1 MLEQERLEL
10 EQERRQR
17 EVMDEQYECAL
28 CHAKFA
34 FERMCFLDVR
44 TASHIYTPLLV
55 TNPVAELW
63 PLLLSAVSRQAR
75 HGTRGREAWR

>member
-17 EVMDEQYECAL
+17 EVMDEQYECAI
-28 CHAKFA
+28 CHQKFA

-44 TASHIYTPLLV
+44 TSPYIRYPH
-55 TNPVAELW
+55 
-63 PLLLSAVSRQAR
+63 
-75 HGTRGREAWR
+75 